1 MIKRVLIGGS
11 VVLLL
16 MGFLFGRDGVSYVRT
31 SVGCVKQSVTDSVPV
46 EFQIERARKMI
57 HDIDPEVRRN
67 KHLIVKE
74 EVALEQ
80 LTERLSKMDAN
91 QKKEK
96 SNLMRM
102 QSSVETGDSHIYFA
116 GQQYTSG
123 QVKRDMA
130 NRFERY
136 KTNDETLFN
145 LRRVLNA
152 RQKSLTSARSELEQM
167 LASRGQLVAEVAKLE
182 ARQKMVEVAET
193 SSEFNLDGSV
203 LARTKQLVRDIE
215 TRLDVTE
222 RLLTANLHYAEEIPL
237 DGPESEDVS
246 QQVAEY
252 FSTSDPEVESIAA
265 EVNTDSTNF

>member
-1 MIKRVLIGGS
+1 MIKKVLIGGS
-11 VVLLL
+11 VALLL

-57 HDIDPEVRRN
+57 HDINPEVRRN

-80 LTERLSKMDAN
+80 LGERVDQLDVSQA
-91 QKKEK
+91 KEK
-96 SNLMRM
+96 GNLMKM
-102 QSSVETGDSHIYFA
+102 QSAVDTGDSHIYFA
-116 GQQYTSG
+116 GHQYTAE
-123 QVKRDMA
+123 QVKRDMS

-152 RQKSLTSARSELEQM
+152 RQKSLAAARNELEQM

-203 LARTKQLVRDIE
+203 LARAKQLVRDVE

-222 RLLTANLHYAEEIPL
+222 RLLATDLQYAEEIPL
-237 DGPESEDVS
+237 DGPPSENVS
-246 QQVAEY
+246 QQIAEY
-252 FSTSDPEVESIAA
+252 FSTADPGVESIAA
-265 EVNTDSTNF
+265 EVNSESANF